1 MKPTVQ
7 PLARWRRTLIFMVL
21 FLAFLVSL
29 PAFMFYA
36 TGYRYDF
43 FSSTPGITATGALYI
58 SAEAEESTIYIDEVE
73 VTNAR
78 LFRKASYIQGLEAG
92 IHRVHVQAPHLNT
105 WVKNLSVYRHIV
117 TEAEAFN
124 LPLVPQV
131 RPITMYQTVRGEA
144 LFLGTSSTTAVLPL
158 ASSSIPFVVSTSTA
172 TSTHRLNSEYT
183 LLNDLFIEKASTTA
197 KLLLAE
203 KTFGFST
210 TSNETKKEEELATT
224 TVIRNNLTLYKSG
237 EDVFAMALG
246 TGKQIPHYFC
256 VSQVEMEADLNSAAA
271 IESQADIDSRNEE
284 LLFEETLA
292 ELSSNKRECRTEIR
306 IDRKWQNV
314 HDFDFLPT
322 NENLVLM
329 HLDDGIYVV
338 EIDDRS
344 WQNAQVLYAGRDL
357 EMIIYGG
364 GIFVKDKNLILEV
377 YTEIPVL

>member
-7 PLARWRRTLIFMVL
+7 PLARWRRTLIFLVL

-43 FSSTPGITATGALYI
+43 FSDTPSITATGALYI

-92 IHRVHVQAPHLNT
+92 VHRVHVQAPNLNT

-144 LFLGTSSTTAVLPL
+144 LFLGTSSTTAVLPF

-172 TSTHRLNSEYT
+172 TSTHRLNSEYI
-183 LLNDLFIEKASTTA
+183 LLNDLFAEKASTTA
-197 KLLLAE
+197 KLLLTE

-210 TSNETKKEEELATT
+210 TSDDGEEKDETATT
-224 TVIRNNLTLYKSG
+224 TVTRNNLALYKYG
-237 EDVFAMALG
+237 EDVFAKALG
-246 TGKQIPHYFC
+246 IGRQIPHYFC
-256 VSQVEMEADLNSAAA
+256 VSQVQIEADLNSAAV
-271 IESQADIDSRNEE
+271 IDSQTDIDLQNEE
-284 LLFEETLA
+284 LLFDEALT
-292 ELSSNKRECRTEIR
+292 ELSNNKRECRTEIR
-306 IDRKWQNV
+306 IDRKWQTV
-314 HDFDFLPT
+314 HYFDFLPT

-329 HLDDGIYVV
+329 HLDEGIYVV

-344 WQNAQVLYAGRDL
+344 WQNTQVLYAGRDL
-357 EMIIYGG
+357 EMILYGG
-364 GIFVKDKNLILEV
+364 GIFVKDNNLILEV
-377 YTEIPVL
+377 FTEIPVL